1 MRKKVLIVVGNLSH
15 LDQFVIHGF
24 FKELSESASVSL
36 AIPESEM
43 RSKRWT
49 EVAKILDDSIADVI
63 PYQYSARAK
72 TAGYQLGAALTYRHR
87 RRSESYQVR
96 IFESLFRGF
105 AMPIK
110 KLSWRSLIIL
120 FQNRRVFTGRVIHEF
135 PAMVRGTKIFFWLW
149 SKFVS
154 YKINTGCEISQVLG
168 ICKPDATIT
177 LMQRQAAFVVASI
190 DAAKKMRVPTL
201 LIPYKWDNASSK
213 SPLVKTPDRLLVYNS
228 AIKDVCAW
236 LHRMCP
242 DSVVAVGS
250 VEISKGKVF
259 HLAESCNSIPLVGA
273 TIDTK
278 SASTWLEHVNKIIE
292 RESAKIQ
299 SGKIRLIWR
308 PYPTADKKNLDYMQE
323 FIRKHPRIELD
334 RDIAAAA
341 SHRSTK
347 LLFADTVAAYRR
359 YISLLE
365 SALFVV
371 SEGTSVIVDA
381 RARGLAVIYPALKE
395 NAVVGSQWHRL
406 NTSNHLKGLRE
417 TTGVFIAEDEQE
429 LERLLVDFLTNPRS
443 ILPDNS
449 GENIFVDERSY
460 AQRVLD
466 VVDDVVA
473 EKLAKAGQTRGQ
485 G

>member
-1 MRKKVLIVVGNLSH
+1 MAVRKKILVVAGNLSH

-24 FKELSESASVSL
+24 FKELSESANVYLTLPEADL
-36 AIPESEM
+36 ATE
-43 RSKRWT
+43 RWA
-49 EVAKILDDSIADVI
+49 EVAKVLDDSITEVI
-63 PYQYSARAK
+63 PYKYSARAK

-87 RRSESYQVR
+87 KRSESYQVR
-96 IFESLFRGF
+96 ILESLFGGF
-105 AMPIK
+105 EMPIK
-110 KLSWRSLIIL
+110 KLSRRSLGIL
-120 FQNRRVFTGRVIHEF
+120 FLNRRDFIARVVHEF
-135 PAMVRGTKIFFWLW
+135 PAMVRGAKVFFWLW

-154 YKINTGCEISQVLG
+154 RKISAGCEILQVLE

-177 LMQRQAAFVVASI
+177 LMQRQAAFVIASI
-190 DAAKKMRVPTL
+190 DAAEKIRVPTL

-213 SPLVKTPDRLLVYNS
+213 SPLIKTPTRLLVYNS
-228 AIKDVCAW
+228 AIKEVCAW
-236 LHRMCP
+236 LHRMSP

-259 HLAESCNSIPLVGA
+259 DLDESCNSIPLIGA

-278 SASTWLEHVNKIIE
+278 SASKWLEHADEIIG
-292 RESAKIQ
+292 RETSKMR

-308 PYPTADKKNLDYMQE
+308 PYPTADKKNLDFMRE
-323 FIRKHPRIELD
+323 FVREHPLIELD
-334 RDIAAAA
+334 SDIAAAA
-341 SHRSTK
+341 SHRSSK
-347 LLFADTVAAYRR
+347 LMFTDTVAAYRR
-359 YISLLE
+359 YISLLD

-381 RARGLAVIYPALKE
+381 RARGLAVIYPALKK

-429 LERLLVDFLTNPRS
+429 LESLLVDFLTNPRR
-443 ILPDNS
+443 IPPDNS

-466 VVDDVVA
+466 VVDEVVA
-473 EKLAKAGQTRGQ
+473 EKLAKAS
-485 G
+485 